1 VDRLLSMEV
10 FVAVVDDG
18 SLSAAAKR
26 FDLSAPMVGKHLRLL
41 EDRLGAR
48 LLTRTTRR
56 QSLTEVG
63 RHFYERCRDILAEVR
78 AAERGAE
85 ALRGQ
90 PRGRLRVTAPVVFG
104 SMRLAPAL
112 SHYLAAWPEVTVEL
126 SLDDRV
132 ADMAQ
137 EGFDVSIRI
146 GHLKD
151 SGLVAR
157 PLQPYRMRICGAP
170 GYLERAGT
178 PRTLAELARH
188 QCLGFSH
195 WNRDGQWSL
204 RSSNAD
210 DEVGPACRLVSNHGG
225 ALRMAALEGAGLIM
239 QAEALVG
246 EDIASGRLVSLLE
259 DHLPP
264 ARPMH
269 LLYPRDRQP
278 VPKLTTFVDFMLE
291 RFGLNA
297 DARTASSSRR
307 APARARAVQ
316 PAAAR

>member
-1 VDRLLSMEV
+1 MEV

-18 SLSAAAKR
+18 SLSAAANR
-26 FDLSAPMVGKHLRLL
+26 FDLSAPMVGKHIRML
-41 EDRLGAR
+41 EERLGAR

-63 RHFYERCRDILAEVR
+63 RHFYERCRDILADVR

-112 SHYLAAWPEVTVEL
+112 SHYLAAWPEVSVEL

-132 ADMAQ
+132 MDMAQ

-151 SGLVAR
+151 SGLIAR

-170 GYLERAGT
+170 AYLARAGT
-178 PRTLAELARH
+178 PRTLAELAEH

-210 DEVGPACRLVSNHGG
+210 EEIGPACRLISNHGG
-225 ALRMAALEGAGLIM
+225 ALRMAALEGVGLVM
-239 QAEALVG
+239 QAEALVS
-246 EDIASGRLVSLLE
+246 EDIASGRLLSLLE
-259 DHLPP
+259 SHLPP
-264 ARPMH
+264 PRPMH

-291 RFGLNA
+291 RFGLHSS
-297 DARTASSSRR
+297 TAPTGAPRVKQVRDSRR
-307 APARARAVQ
+307 PAKAS
-316 PAAAR
+316 